1 MVAWC
6 EARLDKPVLV
16 PVLPPHGKSPVL
28 GELRILHLEERRVAV
43 LTVLGRIKRDHEGQH
58 QSQHP
63 ANAKQDGGWCGRRL
77 PAHALFSVQLPR
89 QPPAECTPLPT
100 GFSLPLKRVLEGGRR
115 GRVFTSAPLNPFLP
129 AQLFSLM

>member
-43 LTVLGRIKRDHEGQH
+43 LTVLGRIDQVSPK
-58 QSQHP
+58 
-63 ANAKQDGGWCGRRL
+63 
-77 PAHALFSVQLPR
+77 
-89 QPPAECTPLPT
+89 
-100 GFSLPLKRVLEGGRR
+100 LKIMKKLKASG
-115 GRVFTSAPLNPFLP
+115 
-129 AQLFSLM
+129 